1 MLFFYL
7 RLATE
12 RHFRIICHLS
22 IAYITLSSTAIL
34 LVNLFGCAPISGS
47 WDRRP
52 STHSVCITTPL
63 FYYVAETNNAFTDLL
78 LIVLPIPILVRLQL
92 EWRVKLGLVAMFTMG
107 FLWVRYF
114 LSARG
119 MLIWKQRYGGIRSCD
134 MDDVRLD

>member
-1 MLFFYL
+1 MLAFLFTKTSMLFFYL

-12 RHFRIICHLS
+12 PRFRIICYLS
-22 IAYITLSSTAIL
+22 IAYTTLSSIAVL
-34 LVNLFGCAPISGS
+34 LVNLFGCTPISGS

-52 STHSVCITTPL
+52 SDHSICITTPA
-63 FYYVAETNNAFTDLL
+63 FYYCSEISNAFTDLL

-92 EWRVKLGLVAMFTMG
+92 RWQVKLGLVAMFTMG

-119 MLIWKQRYGGIRSCD
+119 MLIWK
-134 MDDVRLD
+134 